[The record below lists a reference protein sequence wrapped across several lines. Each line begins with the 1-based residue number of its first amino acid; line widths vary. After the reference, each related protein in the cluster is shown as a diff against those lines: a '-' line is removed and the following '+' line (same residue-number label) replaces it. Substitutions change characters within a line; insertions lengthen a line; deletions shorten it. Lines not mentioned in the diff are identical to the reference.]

1 MIQAKA
7 GSNLMSQSNTP
18 RFETV
23 EAELRTLE
31 GFWQAKLP
39 QAFRRLYQHV
49 IQPLLAPCEFIPL
62 YDITRGAGR
71 SYGMLPQLLPFGRG
85 IDDGSLYAFYALPDH
100 DAVHWPVLRWDE
112 DEMYV
117 QPVSSSFDAFVRHC
131 FTVGRYAADEMDDDQ
146 SQYKINCTKTLN
158 ALGINAHP
166 EMDRSPRNDTEL
178 RTFMVHMDPS
188 DAVSLCHLGCSCRA
202 KGDVERALD
211 YYFKASE
218 ATPYFGDPCYLAAD
232 VYRERGDMDKAV
244 QSWWAVVHRLLLLCT
259 RTYEWDL
266 GDEHPE
272 ADIYEVAADGLAHHE
287 GLISPDIAD
296 DPLWQAVAKDDPYD
310 PEVRESLAHLMLIRG
325 KFENAERELLNALSL
340 CCDQAGSRPER
351 LYDSLIS
358 LYDKQSQSRDAA
370 LARFDRQLPRD
381 VQ

>member
-1 MIQAKA
+1 
-7 GSNLMSQSNTP
+7 MSQSNTP

-31 GFWQAKLP
+31 VFWQAKLP
-39 QAFRRLYQHV
+39 QTFRRLYQHLS
-49 IQPLLAPCEFIPL
+49 QPLLAPCEFLPL
-62 YDITRGAGR
+62 NDIICGAGR

-100 DAVHWPVLRWDE
+100 DAMHWPVLRWDE

-131 FTVGRYAADEMDDDQ
+131 FAVGRYAADDMGEVQ
-146 SQYKINCTKTLN
+146 EQYRDECTRTLS
-158 ALGINAHP
+158 ALGLSSHP
-166 EMDRSPRNDTEL
+166 AMERAARNDTEL
-178 RTFMVHMDPS
+178 RNALVQMDPS
-188 DAVSLCHLGCSCRA
+188 DAVSLCHLGCSSRA
-202 KGDVERALD
+202 RGDIERALD

-232 VYRERGDMDKAV
+232 VYRERGEMEKAV

-266 GDEHPE
+266 GEEHPE
-272 ADIYEVAADGLAHHE
+272 ADIYEVASDGLAQHAT
-287 GLISPDIAD
+287 LISPDMAD

-358 LYDKQSQSRDAA
+358 LYDKQNQSRDAS

-381 VQ
+381 SQ

>member
-1 MIQAKA
+1 
-7 GSNLMSQSNTP
+7 MSQSNTP

-31 GFWQAKLP
+31 VFWQAKLP
-39 QAFRRLYQHV
+39 HSFRRLYQHLS
-49 IQPLLAPCEFIPL
+49 QPLLAPCEFLPL
-62 YDITRGAGR
+62 RDIAMGAGR

-85 IDDGSLYAFYALPDH
+85 IDDGSTYAFYALPDH
-100 DAVHWPVLRWDE
+100 DAVNWPVLRWDE

-117 QPVSSSFDAFVRHC
+117 QPVSSSFEAFVRHC
-131 FTVGRYAADEMDDDQ
+131 FAVGRYAADDMGEVQ
-146 SQYKINCTKTLN
+146 EQYAQECSQTLN
-158 ALGINAHP
+158 ALGISGHP
-166 EMDRSPRNDTEL
+166 AMERPARNDSEL
-178 RTFMVHMDPS
+178 HSILVQMDPS
-188 DAVSLCHLGCSCRA
+188 DAVSLCHLGCGSRTR
-202 KGDVERALD
+202 GDIERALD

-232 VYRERGDMDKAV
+232 VYRDRGEMDKAV

-272 ADIYEVAADGLAHHE
+272 ADIYEVAADGLAQH
-287 GLISPDIAD
+287 GSLISSDMAD
-296 DPLWQAVAKDDPYD
+296 DPLWHAVAKDDPYD

-340 CCDQAGSRPER
+340 CCDQTGSRPER

-358 LYDKQSQSRDAA
+358 LYDKQGQARDAA

-381 VQ
+381 AQ